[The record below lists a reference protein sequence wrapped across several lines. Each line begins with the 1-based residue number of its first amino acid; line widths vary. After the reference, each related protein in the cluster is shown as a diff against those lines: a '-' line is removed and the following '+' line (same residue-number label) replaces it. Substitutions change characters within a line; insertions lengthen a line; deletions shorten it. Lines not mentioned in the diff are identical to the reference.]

1 MNGGD
6 GWVNDKAVPLL
17 SGAPPQVRE
26 RDHDDSHAADID
38 FRGKQA
44 GLMSQMG
51 QSVHE
56 RRCGKSGYVS
66 YAAESGS
73 RA

>member
-6 GWVNDKAVPLL
+6 GWVNAKAVPLL

-38 FRGKQA
+38 ET
-44 GLMSQMG
+44 S
-51 QSVHE
+51 E
-56 RRCGKSGYVS
+56 
-66 YAAESGS
+66 ESKP
-73 RA
+73 A

>member
-17 SGAPPQVRE
+17 SRAPPQVRE
-26 RDHDDSHAADID
+26 RDHDDSHVAGID
-38 FRGKQA
+38 ETSKESKP

-51 QSVHE
+51 QK
-56 RRCGKSGYVS
+56 R
-66 YAAESGS
+66 
-73 RA
+73 